1 MIQMYKLIE
10 QYQVPT
16 PPEDFAVFATM
27 KPSITAV
34 RNAIDKSVGDR
45 ETSIKQFCLHLGRD
59 LEELNN
65 EVNEVKLLAQ
75 VSGGRIFPNNPSSLM
90 ITKLR
95 FLKFRPD
102 QQIKM
107 VCITCTSLSMHYG
120 VY

>member
-75 VSGGRIFPNNPSSLM
+75 VSGAESSS
-90 ITKLR
+90 KSPVQFDDYR
-95 FLKFRPD
+95 FLKFRPG
-102 QQIKM
+102 QQTKM
-107 VCITCTSLSMHYG
+107 VCITCTSLSMYYG
-120 VY
+120 VC

>member
-75 VSGGRIFPNNPSSLM
+75 VSRGRIFFQ
-90 ITKLR
+90 IT
-95 FLKFRPD
+95 RP
-102 QQIKM
+102 
-107 VCITCTSLSMHYG
+107 V
-120 VY
+120 